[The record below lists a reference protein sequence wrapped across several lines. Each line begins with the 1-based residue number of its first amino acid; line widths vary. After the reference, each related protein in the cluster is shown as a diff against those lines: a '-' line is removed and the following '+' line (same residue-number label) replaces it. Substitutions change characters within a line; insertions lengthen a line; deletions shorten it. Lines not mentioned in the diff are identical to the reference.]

1 LIPDIEISLSGQ
13 TLLLNQQGG
22 VKSYPVSTA
31 LNGAG
36 EQKGSNCTPRGRH
49 RIRAKIG
56 GDRPIRSV
64 FVGRRPT
71 EEIYTDDLAAQ
82 YPERDW
88 VLTRILW
95 LCGEERGINRL
106 GNVDT
111 MQRLVYIHGCPD
123 SEPMGVPKSHG
134 CIRMTNADVAELYN
148 YVDVGA
154 SVQINE

>member
-1 LIPDIEISLSGQ
+1 MPDIEISLSAQ
-13 TLLLNQQGG
+13 TLLLNQQGR
-22 VKSYPVSTA
+22 VKTYPVSTA

-49 RIRAKIG
+49 QIRAKIG
-56 GDRPIRSV
+56 GDHPIRSV

-71 EEIYTDDLAAQ
+71 GEIYNSELAAE
-82 YPERDW
+82 YPDRDW

-95 LCGEERGINRL
+95 LSGDEPGINRL

-134 CIRMTNADVAELYN
+134 CIRMTNTDVAELFN
-148 YVDVGA
+148 CVDVGA